1 MAKPLSEQLSNLSAR
16 AKRAEDNF
24 AATRTEAREKREQ
37 RREQAKA
44 SAEATIQ
51 KVDSAVKS
59 AGDKAERGWNSFQ
72 TKVDADIDSLN
83 RNIAQKKHDIDARQ
97 AQNLADDREFEA
109 AVAIDYALASVDQ
122 AELAVIDA
130 VIARVDAEEAK
141 IPMPSVSA

>member
-37 RREQAKA
+37 RREQVKA